1 MSQNKY
7 ISNTKV
13 SITYLHD
20 IGPLKTPYNVLSGLK
35 PDSQRYF
42 DHHHSANDVF
52 ETIHKRELEL
62 GAATMTALVYLIDK
76 YGIVNKIKL

>member
-1 MSQNKY
+1 
-7 ISNTKV
+7 
-13 SITYLHD
+13 
-20 IGPLKTPYNVLSGLK
+20 LK

-76 YGIVNKIKL
+76 YGIVNKLKL